1 MLSAAERSMGRKK
14 KKTINL
20 TKLEPEEKLKYEIA
34 EELGLL
40 DRVMQDGF
48 EVESDKIES
57 PNEVNAKY
65 VRRIIELA
73 KERNV
78 KLLFVKSPDTGWKEK
93 QHNYIQKIA
102 DENDER

>member
-34 EELGLL
+34 EEFFLL
-40 DRVMQDGF
+40 DRLMQDEWKSLTSKETGRIGGM
-48 EVESDKIES
+48 VTG
-57 PNEVNAKY
+57 
-65 VRRIIELA
+65 RRREI
-73 KERNV
+73 K
-78 KLLFVKSPDTGWKEK
+78 K
-93 QHNYIQKIA
+93 QTKIA